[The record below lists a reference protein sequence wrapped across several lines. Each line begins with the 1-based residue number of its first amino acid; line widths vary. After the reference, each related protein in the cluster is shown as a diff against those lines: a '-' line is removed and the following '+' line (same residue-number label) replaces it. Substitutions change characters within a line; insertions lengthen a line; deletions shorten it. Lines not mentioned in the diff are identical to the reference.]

1 MNREKGMAYCGLVC
15 AACGQNDSCAGCRD
29 EGCRD
34 REWCKNRR
42 CCVGKGLSGCWEC
55 RDFPC
60 DSPMLQ
66 KLRVRAFAAFAGEY
80 GEERLIDCL
89 EAGERAGF
97 RYHYPDELVGDYDT
111 PSDEAGIWRLLLES
125 KSPE

>member
-1 MNREKGMAYCGLVC
+1 
-15 AACGQNDSCAGCRD
+15 
-29 EGCRD
+29 
-34 REWCKNRR
+34 
-42 CCVGKGLSGCWEC
+42 
-55 RDFPC
+55 
-60 DSPMLQ
+60 MLQ

-89 EAGERAGF
+89 ETGERAGL
-97 RYHYPDELVGDYDT
+97 RYHYPGELVGDYDT